1 MKKLLTFFF
10 ISITILSSCKSEKKD
25 KKSSKEPIKN
35 EYASFGNKIS
45 SNNTLTTMLA
55 YDKMKTL
62 AVGDTINL
70 KFTSTI
76 KEVCT
81 KKGCWMKLPLNDQT
95 ETMVRF
101 KDYSFFMP
109 LDSKGKE
116 VIVSGKAFIKE
127 TSVDELKH
135 YAEDAGKSK
144 EEIEKITNPKKE
156 FAFLADGVL
165 MKK

>member
-10 ISITILSSCKSEKKD
+10 ISLTILSSCKSEKKEE
-25 KKSSKEPIKN
+25 KSSKEPIKN
-35 EYASFGNKIS
+35 EYASFGSKIS
-45 SNNTLTTMLA
+45 SNNTLSTMLA

-62 AVGDTINL
+62 TVGDTINL

-76 KEVCT
+76 KEICT

-127 TSVDELKH
+127 TSVNELKH